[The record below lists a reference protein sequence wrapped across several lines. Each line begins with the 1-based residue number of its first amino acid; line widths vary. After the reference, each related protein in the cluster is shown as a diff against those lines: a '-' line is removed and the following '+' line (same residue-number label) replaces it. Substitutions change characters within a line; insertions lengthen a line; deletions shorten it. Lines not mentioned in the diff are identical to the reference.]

1 MKNLPPPIDP
11 SRLISRE
18 FSTCL
23 DADDY
28 RTRIEEIVHT
38 RPAFNSSFLIGECAG
53 SLRIIGLEQ
62 VGDLLAR
69 HARLPEGHRVTIQ
82 HRHGDQTLADALI
95 GDAGLG
101 LKPTKP
107 AKMGEED
114 DCESIAYFLESVRR
128 EAIGKTILIAD
139 SAIESAHD
147 CGFDEYDSVLD
158 EFRFLRDIRKI
169 VTSTGF
175 VDQDKLTRFL
185 QSRRKHRKPVITI
198 HEGKKLSLVH
208 RICIPSDRFS
218 TTLRIHFARLP
229 EHRFLI
235 GYLDEY
241 EEC

>member
-28 RTRIEEIVHT
+28 RTRIEEIVHK

-53 SLRIIGLEQ
+53 SLRIVGLEQ

-69 HARLPEGHRVTIQ
+69 HVRLPEGYRVTIQ
-82 HRHGDQTLADALI
+82 HRHGDQALADALI
-95 GDAGLG
+95 GDPGLA

-114 DCESIAYFLESVRR
+114 DYESIAYFLESIRR

-175 VDQDKLTRFL
+175 VDQNKLTRFL
-185 QSRRKHRKPVITI
+185 QSRRKHRKPVLVL
-198 HEGKKLSLVH
+198 HEAKKIPLVH

-218 TTLRIHFARLP
+218 TSLRIHFARLP

>member
-18 FSTCL
+18 FSTRL
-23 DADDY
+23 DADAY
-28 RTRIEEIVHT
+28 RARIEEIVHT

-53 SLRIIGLEQ
+53 SLRLVGLGQ

-69 HARLPEGHRVTIQ
+69 HVRLPEGYRVTIQ
-82 HRHGDQTLADALI
+82 HRHGDQALADALI
-95 GDAGLG
+95 GDAGLE

-114 DCESIAYFLESVRR
+114 DYESIAYFLESVRR

-158 EFRFLRDIRKI
+158 EFRFLRDICKI

-185 QSRRKHRKPVITI
+185 QSRRKHRKPVIAL
-198 HEGKKLSLVH
+198 HEGKKIPLVH
-208 RICIPSDRFS
+208 RVCVPSDRFS

-235 GYLDEY
+235 GFLDEY

>member
-1 MKNLPPPIDP
+1 M
-11 SRLISRE
+11 
-18 FSTCL
+18 
-23 DADDY
+23 
-28 RTRIEEIVHT
+28 
-38 RPAFNSSFLIGECAG
+38 
-53 SLRIIGLEQ
+53 
-62 VGDLLAR
+62 
-69 HARLPEGHRVTIQ
+69 TIQ